1 MLLLDSLRYIKRLNE
16 VIIMKNFEEI
26 KMKEIIEID
35 VENVAKEVLWPNKEA
50 LNYDE
55 DACAWFIRGEEVV
68 DLLWYDC
75 YTILHPKEIIGYID
89 EYIEDVMEVKK

>member
-1 MLLLDSLRYIKRLNE
+1 MLLLDSLKYTKRLNE
-16 VIIMKNFEEI
+16 VIIMKNFEEM

-55 DACAWFIRGEEVV
+55 DACA
-68 DLLWYDC
+68 
-75 YTILHPKEIIGYID
+75 
-89 EYIEDVMEVKK
+89 